1 MDILKLRYFLVVARC
16 QNMTKAAEALH
27 VAQPAISQAIKKL
40 DDELGVKLFDRVG
53 KNIRLSETGK
63 LFYTK
68 VEPLV
73 KALDDIPQILATEV
87 GMENKTVK
95 INILSAHEL
104 ITTIVSNYK
113 KEYGETSFQLSQ
125 DEEDDNWDIRIS
137 SVYDRMNTDAEDTVL
152 SEEILIAVP
161 RESHFSEGD
170 SIRLE
175 DIKHVGFVSLERN
188 RQFAVQTAGFCMSA
202 GFEPLIVFEG
212 ESPEMIAR
220 LVGAGIGVAFWP
232 KYSWGKLNDERVKLM
247 HIADM
252 DCSWNI
258 YLTRKNSIANSPMK
272 ESFQNYVVDYLNKI
286 EKE

>member
-53 KNIRLSETGK
+53 RNIRLSETGK

-95 INILSAHEL
+95 INILAAHEMM
-104 ITTIVSNYK
+104 TTIISDYK
-113 KEYGETSFQLSQ
+113 RDHTETSFQLSQ
-125 DEEDDNWDIRIS
+125 DEDDDNWDIRIS
-137 SVYDRMNTDAEDTVL
+137 SVYDRMNTIHEDTVL
-152 SEEILIAVP
+152 SEKIMVAVP
-161 RESHFSEGD
+161 RESHFSEGE
-170 SIRLE
+170 SLRLE
-175 DIKHVGFVSLERN
+175 DIKHAGFVSLERN
-188 RQFAVQTAGFCMSA
+188 HQFSVQTASFCLSA

-232 KYSWGKLNDERVKLM
+232 GFSWGPVNDERVKLM
-247 HIADM
+247 QIEDM

-258 YLTRKNSIANSPMK
+258 YLTRKDSVTGSQVK
-272 ESFQNYVVDYLNKI
+272 DDFQKYVIKCLNEI
-286 EKE
+286 EKR